1 MHARPSKTIYRN
13 RYEFFFKSSLR
24 NQLYRL
30 TINLTEDMGK
40 KKVVIIDD
48 EEDLCHLM
56 KTYLSDLNYEV
67 FLAYTL
73 GSGLNLMS
81 EVSPDIVFIDNN
93 LPDGL
98 GWEKMNYLMETYPN
112 CKINLISAY
121 RTKAPD
127 EIPQTRAI
135 QILEKPLSLNVLK
148 NYL

>member
-1 MHARPSKTIYRN
+1 MS
-13 RYEFFFKSSLR
+13 FFYFVHNETKHTA
-24 NQLYRL
+24 L
-30 TINLTEDMGK
+30 TINRYGDMSK

-56 KTYLSDLNYEV
+56 KTYLSDLNYDV

-81 EVSPDIVFIDNN
+81 EVSPDVVFIDNN

-98 GWEKMNYLMETYPN
+98 GWEKMNFLMENYPN

-121 RTKAPD
+121 RSKAPN
-127 EIPQTRAI
+127 ELPETRSI

>member
-1 MHARPSKTIYRN
+1 M
-13 RYEFFFKSSLR
+13 
-24 NQLYRL
+24 
-30 TINLTEDMGK
+30 TINMVEDMSK

-56 KTYLSDLNYEV
+56 KTYLSDLNYDV

-81 EVSPDIVFIDNN
+81 EVSPDVVFIDNN

-98 GWEKMNYLMETYPN
+98 GWEKMNFLMEHYPN

-121 RTKAPD
+121 RSKAP
-127 EIPQTRAI
+127 EELPKTRSI

>member
-1 MHARPSKTIYRN
+1 MDR
-13 RYEFFFKSSLR
+13 
-24 NQLYRL
+24 
-30 TINLTEDMGK
+30 

-48 EEDLCHLM
+48 EQDLCHLM
-56 KTYLSDLNYEV
+56 KTYLSDLNYDV

-73 GSGLNLMS
+73 GSGLSLMR

-98 GWEKMNYLMETYPN
+98 GWDKMDFLLEHYPN

-121 RTKAPD
+121 RSTPLAEVPVA
-127 EIPQTRAI
+127 RSI
-135 QILEKPLSLNVLK
+135 QILEKPLSLSALK

>member
-1 MHARPSKTIYRN
+1 LLKQEQIN
-13 RYEFFFKSSLR
+13 
-24 NQLYRL
+24 L
-30 TINLTEDMGK
+30 TAVVMNLTEDMNK

-56 KTYLSDLNYEV
+56 KTYLSDLNYDV

-98 GWEKMNYLMETYPN
+98 GWEKMNFLMEKYPN

-121 RTKAPD
+121 RSKAPD
-127 EIPQTRAI
+127 ELPKTRSI

>member
-1 MHARPSKTIYRN
+1 M
-13 RYEFFFKSSLR
+13 
-24 NQLYRL
+24 
-30 TINLTEDMGK
+30 TINMAEDMTK

-56 KTYLSDLNYEV
+56 KTYLSDLNYDV

-81 EVSPDIVFIDNN
+81 EVSPDVVFIDNN

-98 GWEKMNYLMETYPN
+98 GWEKMNFLMEKYPN

-121 RTKAPD
+121 RSKAPD
-127 EIPQTRAI
+127 ELPQTRSI